1 MCFAAA
7 IALGLAAGNAADT
20 IIWRATVIMV
30 ISWPVG
36 YGVGAVAQY
45 VVNRHIEAYKA
56 ANPLPDDEIDQTE
69 AEEQAEVDNL
79 GQDQDQGRGDG
90 EPMATTDQ
98 RDPELVTA
106 ASADV

>member
-1 MCFAAA
+1 VCFAAA

-45 VVNRHIEAYKA
+45 TVNRNIEAYKA
-56 ANPLPDDEIDQTE
+56 ANPLPEEEVDRAET
-69 AEEQAEVDNL
+69 EEQADVDNS
-79 GQDQDQGRGDG
+79 GQDQDQGRDDG
-90 EPMATTDQ
+90 EVVATTDQ
-98 RDPELVTA
+98 HDPELVTT

>member
-1 MCFAAA
+1 
-7 IALGLAAGNAADT
+7 
-20 IIWRATVIMV
+20 MV

-36 YGVGAVAQY
+36 YGVGAVAQHA
-45 VVNRHIEAYKA
+45 VNREIEAHKA
-56 ANPLPDDEIDQTE
+56 ANPLLEDEFDQTE

-79 GQDQDQGRGDG
+79 DQDQDQGRGDG